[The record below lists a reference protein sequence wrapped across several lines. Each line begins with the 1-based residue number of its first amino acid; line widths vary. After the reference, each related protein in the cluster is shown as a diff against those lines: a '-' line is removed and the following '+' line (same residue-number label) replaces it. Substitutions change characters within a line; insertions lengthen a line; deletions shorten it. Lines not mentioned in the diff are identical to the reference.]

1 MYGKNQSS
9 VGGDVQSDSV
19 PGSSGGTDSGSV
31 ILARLDYIFTELRD
45 LKADRAEVVSSVNA
59 CKNDIVTAISA
70 IDERI
75 KQCNDDNRQL
85 KKANMKLQ
93 KELGEVKLQ
102 INELIQSTQYNSSV
116 RINNV
121 PYTEQENVYNIVQ
134 KIGLAIGFEVREE
147 RICSCYRQFFKK
159 LTASYREET
168 VCPSIILKFVNTKDK
183 NEFLKSKKINRAKL
197 TTELFSA
204 TSPGKPIFINEN
216 MSPYHYKLFRK
227 VKELQKQIMI
237 KYVWFQNGCIKVRVS
252 DTSYVK
258 SVKSENDLISLQ
270 LGLMGQKETAELGRE
285 SEYDE
290 PDTDASGISTA
301 STQSSKKRKL
311 KNLKKNSDSSSI
323 LPFLRG
329 RPQRPLSQGEKNKEE
344 KK

>member
-19 PGSSGGTDSGSV
+19 PGSSGGTDSSSV

-75 KQCNDDNRQL
+75 KKCNDDNRQL

-121 PYTEQENVYNIVQ
+121 PYTEQENVI
-134 KIGLAIGFEVREE
+134 IL
-147 RICSCYRQFFKK
+147 RISMK
-159 LTASYREET
+159 LTQIRRAWSRMKEDT
-168 VCPSIILKFVNTKDK
+168 RGSACDHGSLKFAEPWSRMKEDTIGSAWGHYGS
-183 NEFLKSKKINRAKL
+183 LKFAV
-197 TTELFSA
+197 
-204 TSPGKPIFINEN
+204 
-216 MSPYHYKLFRK
+216 Y
-227 VKELQKQIMI
+227 
-237 KYVWFQNGCIKVRVS
+237 
-252 DTSYVK
+252 SY
-258 SVKSENDLISLQ
+258 E
-270 LGLMGQKETAELGRE
+270 
-285 SEYDE
+285 
-290 PDTDASGISTA
+290 
-301 STQSSKKRKL
+301 
-311 KNLKKNSDSSSI
+311 
-323 LPFLRG
+323 
-329 RPQRPLSQGEKNKEE
+329 
-344 KK
+344 